1 MYKMAIVL
9 SAALAAIAWGSATA
23 AEPPAK
29 KGADTA
35 APLPGVAKVELP
47 DDAKR
52 AAELESLLGDNKLDE
67 AADGATKLLAST
79 RDDAAKTTAAKVLAE
94 ALRKKSDWPRAGAA
108 YLKLRDRYAK
118 TSDEWY
124 LYDATAEILRTS
136 VKGVYTG
143 GAAPAVTSTA
153 NDPPKTLADDAALKV
168 ALTRLADA
176 RLKALKPKVATVRA
190 GRTPTEVAAA
200 LKPIMDE
207 ARRIRTLS
215 DAASADVPKELVA
228 AAGDRLKAVA
238 AQIVPALKAKYQ
250 TIKPKAD
257 KPWSYNSAEKKDIQ
271 DTSALC
277 TAMMEAEKTFQDCV
291 DAAGDKD
298 SSDDLKKLAADSV
311 ERQQTYEQLS
321 HQFIVHEYTT
331 HLL

>member
-1 MYKMAIVL
+1 
-9 SAALAAIAWGSATA
+9 
-23 AEPPAK
+23 
-29 KGADTA
+29 
-35 APLPGVAKVELP
+35 
-47 DDAKR
+47 
-52 AAELESLLGDNKLDE
+52 
-67 AADGATKLLAST
+67 
-79 RDDAAKTTAAKVLAE
+79 
-94 ALRKKSDWPRAGAA
+94 
-108 YLKLRDRYAK
+108 
-118 TSDEWY
+118 
-124 LYDATAEILRTS
+124 
-136 VKGVYTG
+136 
-143 GAAPAVTSTA
+143 
-153 NDPPKTLADDAALKV
+153 
-168 ALTRLADA
+168 
-176 RLKALKPKVATVRA
+176 
-190 GRTPTEVAAA
+190 
-200 LKPIMDE
+200 MDE